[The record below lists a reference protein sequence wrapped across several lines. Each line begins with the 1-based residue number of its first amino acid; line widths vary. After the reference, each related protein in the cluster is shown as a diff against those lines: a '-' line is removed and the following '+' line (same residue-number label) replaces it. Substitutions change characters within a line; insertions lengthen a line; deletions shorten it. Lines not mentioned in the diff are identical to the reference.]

1 MHVYHV
7 HAWYPW
13 KPEENTGSIGAGIT
27 GGCELPWGCWEL
39 NSGPLQVQ
47 QVLSCSWSAW
57 RNFGEENQIVHDGD
71 VITKGRERQVEM
83 RRSRETC
90 EQGMSLAPSLHGS
103 NKARSC
109 GVLELKMVSLVH
121 LPHPL
126 QRTQENSFN
135 LRMSN
140 KTGLWSSSVLL
151 LWAGKKKKTKLQ
163 TNILT
168 AKSCPQHR
176 WKL

>member
-1 MHVYHV
+1 
-7 HAWYPW
+7 
-13 KPEENTGSIGAGIT
+13 
-27 GGCELPWGCWEL
+27 
-39 NSGPLQVQ
+39 
-47 QVLSCSWSAW
+47 
-57 RNFGEENQIVHDGD
+57 
-71 VITKGRERQVEM
+71 M

-90 EQGMSLAPSLHGS
+90 EQAMSLAPSLHGS

-151 LWAGKKKKTKLQ
+151 L
-163 TNILT
+163 
-168 AKSCPQHR
+168 
-176 WKL
+176 